1 MKVFAT
7 LSTLL
12 IASNA
17 FVVPKLPSLLDVAV
31 PLAIGGKVVM
41 VPKILALKGAIGLTG
56 LKIAGA
62 HYLKRKVLVPASM
75 AGAQAGYKTTS
86 SILAVPQTLTATK
99 TAAVHS
105 LFAKMPKSSPIEI
118 EEIPASPVT
127 NFQHTISVPVLPTPA
142 IKWYQKP
149 LTLILPK
156 MVLQQ
161 KPSIQKTITLQQ
173 TYPAPMP
180 SQYEMSED
188 IPDVAYGSAP
198 VSS

>member
-41 VPKILALKGAIGLTG
+41 VPKLLALKGAIGLTG

-62 HYLKRKVLVPASM
+62 HYLKRKVQVPASM
-75 AGAQAGYKTTS
+75 AGAQAGYKMS
-86 SILAVPQTLTATK
+86 SSVFAVPQSLATTK
-99 TAAVHS
+99 ADAVRG
-105 LFAKMPKSSPIEI
+105 LFAKFPQTSPIEI
-118 EEIPASPVT
+118 EQLPAEPAT
-127 NFQHTISVPVLPTPA
+127 HFQHTIQVPVLPTPA

-161 KPSIQKTITLQQ
+161 KPAMQKTITVQQ
-173 TYPAPMP
+173 TYSAPK
-180 SQYEMSED
+180 YEMSEE
-188 IPDVAYGSAP
+188 IPQVAYGNTPAAAQS
-198 VSS
+198 